1 MGKFATTGLPCTHD
15 ASKTY
20 QYIVCGL
27 HKSQFDKLA
36 QLYASV
42 PKAIPNERTQP
53 HSSAPRSELYVPY
66 TATAST
72 SSAASVADTSTTDTI
87 LDASTDV
94 STVDATIYASAT
106 IDSSTA
112 VAKSGESTTIA
123 GANESTAVASTIVAS
138 TGVAVVKVG
147 GSIAPQGLSQQT
159 SAGQL
164 VLSEETSGAVILSTI
179 SSLWSRV
186 GKLCMLGLCLL
197 LITRYLGKK
206 GV

>member
-15 ASKTY
+15 ALKTY

-53 HSSAPRSELYVPY
+53 PRSELYVPY

-138 TGVAVVKVG
+138 TAVAVVKVG
-147 GSIAPQGLSQQT
+147 ESMPSV
-159 SAGQL
+159 GQL